1 MPSIVF
7 IYQPKVGDCYQKPEQ
22 LDTAIIILF
31 EYGYMLAT
39 QMKMMFFLLLGLEAE
54 KKHIPSCL
62 CCNTKAMANIAS
74 SGLGS

>member
-39 QMKMMFFLLLGLEAE
+39 QMK
-54 KKHIPSCL
+54 KTSC
-62 CCNTKAMANIAS
+62 S
-74 SGLGS
+74 SV